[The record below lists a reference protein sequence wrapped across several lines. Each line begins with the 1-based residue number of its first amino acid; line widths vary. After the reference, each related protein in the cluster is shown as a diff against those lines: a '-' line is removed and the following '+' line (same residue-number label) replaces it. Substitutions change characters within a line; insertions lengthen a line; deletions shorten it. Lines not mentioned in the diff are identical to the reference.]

1 MATLI
6 NVASTPTVPL
16 SETQYG
22 PPSDPAYTI
31 NTSAMTAVD
40 TTNLTTASFTVPS
53 TGKIKVTVS
62 GSIKNASTLII
73 VYLAMLNHS
82 GGAQVGDTCSAGCTT
97 GYSSPTPFT
106 KIYLITGLTP
116 SVSLQLDL
124 AMYTPSAGTTT
135 LSALVTTTPAKN
147 DAGPI
152 TILIEN
158 A

>member
-22 PPSDPAYTI
+22 PPNENDWTI
-31 NTSAMTAVD
+31 NTSAMTAVS
-40 TTNLTTASFTVPS
+40 TVYFTTASFTVPS
-53 TGKIKVTVS
+53 TGNIKVTVS
-62 GSIKNASTLII
+62 GSLKNTTQLAIA
-73 VYLAMLNHS
+73 YLAMLNHS
-82 GGAQVGDTCSAGCTT
+82 GGAQVGDTCAVGITT
-97 GYSSPTPFT
+97 SYSSPTPFT

-124 AMYTPSAGTTT
+124 AMYTPTNGTTT
-135 LSALVTTTPAKN
+135 LSALVSAPPTKT

>member
-6 NVASTPTVPL
+6 NVAATPTVPL

-22 PPSDPAYTI
+22 PANEADWII

-40 TTNLTTASFTVPS
+40 TADLTTASFTVPS

-62 GSIKNASTLII
+62 GSLKNTTQFASA
-73 VYLAMLNHS
+73 YLAMLNHS
-82 GGAQVGDTCSAGCTT
+82 GGAQVGDTCAVGITIA
-97 GYSSPTPFT
+97 TPYPIAFT

-135 LSALVTTTPAKN
+135 LSALVIATPAKN